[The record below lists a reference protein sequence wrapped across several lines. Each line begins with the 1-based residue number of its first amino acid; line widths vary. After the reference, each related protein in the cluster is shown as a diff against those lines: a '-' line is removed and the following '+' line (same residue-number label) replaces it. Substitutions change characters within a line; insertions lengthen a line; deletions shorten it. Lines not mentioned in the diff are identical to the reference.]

1 MSFFNSFSR
10 GFGRSSKK
18 TKPQQSQPNQLQASA
33 SSVSVSSSS
42 SLSSISRAAG
52 YTNSNSSTM
61 ASSHNGGKVQQKPLF
76 MCQPFV
82 RQSLV
87 TGNFKTIVQQPH
99 YVDTNEWLALYA
111 VEFFSL
117 LNSFYDAIS
126 EFVTPQA
133 CPTMNAGPGVDYLWI
148 DGSKKAVRLPAA
160 TYIDYTFS
168 WISSKLEDKT
178 IFPTK
183 VGVPFPPHF
192 SSILKN
198 IFRQMFRV
206 FAHVYHNH
214 FDKFCHLGIQSHW
227 NSLFTHFIGFVI
239 NFDLIDEKER
249 EPLQPLIDSLEAQGM
264 FL

>member
-1 MSFFNSFSR
+1 
-10 GFGRSSKK
+10 
-18 TKPQQSQPNQLQASA
+18 
-33 SSVSVSSSS
+33 
-42 SLSSISRAAG
+42 
-52 YTNSNSSTM
+52 M
-61 ASSHNGGKVQQKPLF
+61 ASSNSGSKVQQKPLF

-87 TGNFKTIVQQPH
+87 TGNFKTIVQLPN

-111 VEFFSL
+111 FEFFSL

-133 CPTMNAGPGVDYLWI
+133 CPTMNAGPGVDYLWM
-148 DGSKKAVRLPAA
+148 DSSKKAIRLPAA

-168 WISSKLEDKT
+168 WISSKLDDRS

-183 VGVPFPPHF
+183 QGVPFPPHF
-192 SSILKN
+192 ISILKN

-206 FAHVYHNH
+206 FAHIYHNH
-214 FDKFCHLGIQSHW
+214 FDKMLHLGIQSHW
-227 NSLFTHFIGFVI
+227 NSLFTHFIGFVL
-239 NFDLIDEKER
+239 NFDLIDDKER